1 MCLGGARS
9 TFGTERVF
17 VLSVCFFCFLY
28 FQKKRIVGLEEQKA
42 TSYLKNWNL
51 EPFPKDFG
59 GDIDTGFSPT
69 SKCLKRRKE
78 SSNGMSI
85 FLVRPGQLVKFS
97 CYKAV

>member
-1 MCLGGARS
+1 MCLGGRRP
-9 TFGTERVF
+9 FLGLNELL

-51 EPFPKDFG
+51 EPFPKEFE
-59 GDIDTGFSPT
+59 GDIDMGFSPT
-69 SKCLKRRKE
+69 AKCLKRRKE